1 MAEMTPRQRAFYQGL
16 FGLGA
21 GILANNAPSKV
32 PGGGMRALGKGLQQ
46 GLQTFNQ
53 ALTLEDKMDALREE
67 RALKGELQERIPEL
81 IAQAEA
87 MGVDQRIIRSAE
99 LMASVNPS
107 QVVNTLNN
115 AMVKAQ
121 RRPEE
126 EPQTFVVDS
135 EMRRMIGL
143 PETVTT
149 GMTSKEGIRKFFDKF
164 GQPVTGF
171 PEQPVIEDEPFQSE
185 YFELEEDERK
195 QIDDPR
201 VVRKRS
207 TEDGQFEYLNK
218 YNQVVKKAP
227 DPAKE
232 EPFKAT
238 TVPID
243 ENDAKVLN
251 DPRIRYKTKNEDGSV
266 TFLDQYYTP
275 VTGPAE
281 TVEPEPVTP
290 LFMTGAE
297 LRSKEPALANALK
310 LDDGDIFQITYND
323 KGKPT
328 NAFKP
333 DWTKEKP
340 VEERPTYL
348 TKEQALA
355 GNTTEQA
362 FAKRMGDQDFLLKT
376 GGKYTIEDM
385 TPKEKKVDPDVFKN
399 ESVLRKE
406 FNQVSKDYTGAV
418 QAYMAVL
425 QGAQL
430 QNSTGDLML
439 IQAFQKM
446 LDPTS
451 VVRETEFANAQNT
464 QGVLQKLGITIEK
477 LKDGDML
484 SASARAKF
492 VDASRAYMSQVQKA
506 FEPQKKYYLE
516 TARRAGISEKA
527 IRDPF
532 AGVQGI
538 DPSLATINFQEI
550 YDAVD
555 ESTISGN
562 VKGASPIKEES
573 PQASA
578 MKTAIDSVIPT
589 IDEYASK
596 IEIPKVEFSL
606 PADAKRTD
614 NIEDDQ
620 ELESIFD

>member
-1 MAEMTPRQRAFYQGL
+1 MTPRQRAFYQGL

-21 GILANNAPSKV
+21 GILANNAPTRF
-32 PGGGMRALGKGLQQ
+32 PGGGTQALGKGLQQ
-46 GLQTFNQ
+46 GLQAYNQ
-53 ALTLEDKMDALREE
+53 ALTMEEKMDALREE
-67 RALKGELQERIPEL
+67 RALKGELEERIPDL
-81 IAQAEA
+81 IAQARL
-87 MGVDQRIIRSAE
+87 MGVDEGILRSAE
-99 LMASVNPS
+99 LMASVKPS
-107 QVVNTLNN
+107 SVVATLNN

-149 GMTSKEGIRKFFDKF
+149 GMTTKEGIRKFFDKF

-171 PEQPVIEDEPFQSE
+171 PEQPVVEDKPFQSE

-218 YNQVVKKAP
+218 YNQVVKTAP

-243 ENDAKVLN
+243 DDEAKALN
-251 DPRIRYKTKNEDGSV
+251 DPRIRFKTKNEDGSL

-281 TVEPEPVTP
+281 KVVTEPVTP

-297 LRSKEPALANALK
+297 LRSKEPALATSLR
-310 LDDGDIFQITYND
+310 LDDGEIFQITYND

-399 ESVLRKE
+399 ESTLRKE

-477 LKDGDML
+477 LKEGDML
-484 SASARAKF
+484 SATARAKF

-506 FEPQKKYYLE
+506 FEPQRTYYLE
-516 TARRAGISEKA
+516 TARRAGVSEKA

-538 DPSLATINFQEI
+538 DPNLATINFQEI

-562 VKGASPIKEES
+562 VKGSSPIKEDN

-578 MKTAIDSVIPT
+578 MQSAIDNVIPS
-589 IDEYASK
+589 IEELASR
-596 IEIPKVEFSL
+596 IEIPKFEFNL
-606 PADAKRTD
+606 PADVKRSD

-620 ELESIFD
+620 ELESLFPN